1 MWLQI
6 VSMKHPVTVI
16 VAVIS
21 IMLVAVFGISS
32 MKEDIFP
39 DLNLPV
45 IYVVQGFGG
54 MAPDQMEGYIVSTY
68 EVHFLYIPGI
78 DHIESQS
85 IQNVSMM
92 KVFFHPGNEHGRG
105 ALYVRRHGCPC
116 QVAHATGNY
125 RTVRAAF

>member
-45 IYVVQGFGG
+45 I
-54 MAPDQMEGYIVSTY
+54 
-68 EVHFLYIPGI
+68 
-78 DHIESQS
+78 
-85 IQNVSMM
+85 
-92 KVFFHPGNEHGRG
+92 
-105 ALYVRRHGCPC
+105 
-116 QVAHATGNY
+116 
-125 RTVRAAF
+125 